1 MRKPAKKAKRPTFN
15 MHVNKAVMILKKEV
29 PAVQTRAIE
38 LLEQSKMKTLSGAI
52 KRARKELEVE
62 KHW

>member
-29 PAVQTRAIE
+29 PAVQIRAME
-38 LLEQSKMKTLSGAI
+38 FLERGEEKTLSSAI
-52 KRARKELEVE
+52 KRARKDFG
-62 KHW
+62 WD